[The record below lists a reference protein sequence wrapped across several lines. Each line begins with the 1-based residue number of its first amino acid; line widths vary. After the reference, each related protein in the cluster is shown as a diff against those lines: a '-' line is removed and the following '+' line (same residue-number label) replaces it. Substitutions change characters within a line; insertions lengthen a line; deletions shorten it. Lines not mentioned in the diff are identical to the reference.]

1 MWSYQMAGLN
11 LRGVSM
17 QDAEHMGQLSSS
29 HAHLLSKKVKA
40 AAMACCA
47 ETLQLLLLLLPLPLL
62 LLCVAEIP
70 C

>member
-40 AAMACCA
+40 AAMAAFVCCRN
-47 ETLQLLLLLLPLPLL
+47 TLLTHFRAQQQQHQQL
-62 LLCVAEIP
+62 
-70 C
+70 